1 MKATI
6 KVKLYPNNKKIQL
19 LRQSLG
25 NTRFIWNKLLEKQI
39 ELYQREKKFIWY
51 FEMCK
56 EITKLRG
63 EHPFLKESSGLVLQQ
78 MARKLDFALKNFVKH
93 KDMLDFPRFKRK
105 SRYDGILIYPKD
117 FRLANNAIYLPKIG
131 WVRFKDKIVK
141 KPQWK
146 QIVDTAKQIWV
157 KEDTDGFFA
166 YIQYNK
172 NPELEVSNN
181 KIVGIDVGIKNTLTL
196 SNGDKYSID
205 KEQIINLVKRA
216 EYLQSII
223 DTKREIN
230 KKKGIRFSR
239 RLEYLRRKR
248 LRILKRI
255 RNIHQDFY
263 YKIINHILNSHE
275 YVAVEDLDLAELI
288 QVEHENEKA
297 EKNIH
302 KYLMYISLGKFF
314 RVLEYKAQLHGRKII
329 KVEPEDTSKTC
340 SNCGYIF
347 HELKLSDRIFKCPL
361 CGFRIDRDL
370 NAAINILKRAIEI
383 LLESL
388 SPSAGQVEYRREMAR
403 VRLAYTLNL

>member
-6 KVKLYPNNKKIQL
+6 KIKLCPNKKKIQL

-25 NTRFIWNKLLEKQI
+25 NTRFIWNKILEKQI

-51 FEMCK
+51 FDMCK
-56 EITKLRG
+56 EITKLKE

-78 MARKLDFALKNFVKH
+78 MARKLHFALKNFVRH
-93 KDMLDFPRFKRK
+93 KELLDFPKFKRK

-131 WVRFKDKIVK
+131 WVKFKDKIVK
-141 KPQWK
+141 KKLWVD
-146 QIVDTAKQIWV
+146 IADTAKQIWV
-157 KEDTDGFFA
+157 KEEPDGFFA

-172 NPELEVSNN
+172 NPELKVSNN
-181 KIVGIDVGIKNTLTL
+181 RIAGIDVGIKNTLTL

-239 RLEYLRRKR
+239 RLEYLRKKR

-275 YVAVEDLDLAELI
+275 YVAVENLDLAELI
-288 QVEHENEKA
+288 QVEHENGKA

-302 KYLMYISLGKFF
+302 KHLMYISLGKFF
-314 RVLEYKAQLHGRKII
+314 SILEYKAQLYGRKII
-329 KVEPEDTSKTC
+329 KVEPKDTSKTC

-347 HELKLSDRIFKCPL
+347 HELKLSNRIFNCPK

-370 NAAINILKRAIEI
+370 NASVNILKRA
-383 LLESL
+383 LLSL
-388 SPSAGQVEYRREMAR
+388 SAGQVEYRREM
-403 VRLAYTLNL
+403 VRACALPIR